1 MHTTEFRCE
10 LENFKR
16 EIENRGY
23 TEKEDFIKLLNYYYD
38 LSVLDF
44 CYLKETYKNKNSRKD
59 YTKNG
64 LYKNNSHKV
73 IEQLYS
79 VEDEEVLSDGRIL
92 KSFGNSRGRNL
103 YESQEILRG
112 VTDILKIDNE
122 KFFANN
128 NLGDLFIYLDMISF
142 TGTAIVGNL
151 FRDFVTNNVAIA
163 YDLFNNN
170 EVDKKEVNI
179 VKHLDIPER
188 FNYKHLR
195 YNNKKEVIFE
205 FGPVKYSY
213 TGNNELNK
221 IDNIVY
227 DMYISNTDKY
237 EENLV
242 NKTIKKVMN

>member
-1 MHTTEFRCE
+1 MHTTEFRCK
-10 LENFKR
+10 LEDFKT

-44 CYLKETYKNKNSRKD
+44 CYLKEAYKNKNSRKD

-79 VEDEEVLSDGRIL
+79 VEDEEVLSDGRVL

-103 YESQEILRG
+103 YESQELLRNI
-112 VTDILKIDNE
+112 TNILKIDNE
-122 KFFANN
+122 EFFENN
-128 NLGDLFIYLDMISF
+128 NLNNLFIYLDMISF
-142 TGTAIVGNL
+142 TGTAMVGNL
-151 FRDFVTNNVAIA
+151 FRDFVTNNITVA

-170 EVDKKEVNI
+170 EVNKKEVNI
-179 VKHLDIPER
+179 IKHLDIPER
-188 FNYKHLR
+188 FNHKHLR
-195 YNNKKEVIFE
+195 YSNKKETSFE
-205 FGPVKYSY
+205 FGPVKYTY
-213 TGNNELNK
+213 TGDNELNK
-221 IDNIVY
+221 IDDIIY
-227 DMYISNTDKY
+227 SMYIRNIDQY
-237 EENLV
+237 EESLV